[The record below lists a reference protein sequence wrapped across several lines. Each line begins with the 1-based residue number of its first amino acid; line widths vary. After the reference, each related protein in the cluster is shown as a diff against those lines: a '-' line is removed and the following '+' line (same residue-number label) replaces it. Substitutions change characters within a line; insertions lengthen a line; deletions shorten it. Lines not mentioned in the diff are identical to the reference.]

1 MYYLLLEKGV
11 ALHLIDWLVFYAV
24 LAIFQPYN
32 GGPFIWTNLN
42 PLHPTMHCAKFHWN
56 WPSGSYPFGKRQSPT
71 FEQTWIPFTQSRFV
85 PSFGWNW
92 PSGSGEDFSNWS
104 MYFRFFIIIS
114 PSKRVWPF
122 IWTNLKNPLY
132 PRMHCAKFGWN
143 WPIGSEEDDFSNS
156 SMFFHN
162 FVIISPWTGQSPSF
176 K

>member
-1 MYYLLLEKGV
+1 MQYWQYFSHIMAGPSFV
-11 ALHLIDWLVFYAV
+11 QTWIPCTLVCIV
-24 LAIFQPYN
+24 PSLVEI
-32 GGPFIWTNLN
+32 GPVVHI
-42 PLHPTMHCAKFHWN
+42 LHPRMHCAKFHWN

-143 WPIGSEEDDFSNS
+143 WPIGSEEDDFTNS
-156 SMFFHN
+156 SMYFHN

-176 K
+176 